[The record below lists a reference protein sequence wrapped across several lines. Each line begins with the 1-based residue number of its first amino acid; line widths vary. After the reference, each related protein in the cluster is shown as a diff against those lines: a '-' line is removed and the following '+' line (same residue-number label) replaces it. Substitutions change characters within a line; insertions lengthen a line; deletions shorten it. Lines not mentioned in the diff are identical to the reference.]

1 MRKKRVFIILMVLLL
16 LVLACAAAGVYL
28 YYLRLSGSME
38 SKLDDMRLEAAELK
52 QRIEA
57 YENTLSPVW
66 KLVNDV
72 KGGMPVRDYDLE
84 LTAVPMESIP
94 ENAIQDM
101 ELLTGKLYKTD
112 LAANTCMTAD
122 MIIEEEIES
131 DHRELDI
138 VMTEIPIGLEAGD
151 YIDVRITFP
160 LGQDCIAMTRKR
172 VIAIYKNVVK
182 LIVNEED
189 IYSYESMKTD
199 YGHYR
204 AVRIYGIKYAEAGLQ
219 PAAAT
224 YYPVNLEIMKTM
236 ILDPNMETGDFAE
249 TLAFRK
255 QLEEQNLNE
264 LVDEMAKIANNKER
278 LDSMFKEAEREYEV
292 IQREKER
299 QLEKETGQSSNDGSY
314 SSNSGIGNVV
324 N

>member
-1 MRKKRVFIILMVLLL
+1 MRKKRVFI
-16 LVLACAAAGVYL
+16 VLAVILLIALTAGAAAMFL
-28 YYLRLSGSME
+28 YYRHLSGQME
-38 SKLDDMRLEAAELK
+38 GRLEDAWL
-52 QRIEA
+52 EA
-57 YENTLSPVW
+57 DGLRQQLETYETGLTSVW

-72 KGGMPVRDYDLE
+72 KGGTPVMDYDLE
-84 LTAVPMESIP
+84 LTSVPQESVP
-94 ENAIQDM
+94 ENAIQDV
-101 ELLTGKLYKTD
+101 ELLADKLYKTD
-112 LAANTCMTAD
+112 LAANTCLTED
-122 MIIEEEIES
+122 MILEEEVGI
-131 DHRELDI
+131 DHRELDV

-172 VIAIYKNVVK
+172 VIAIYENVVK

-189 IYSYESMKTD
+189 IYAYESMKTD

-204 AVRIYGIKYAEAGLQ
+204 AVRIYGIKYVEAGLQ
-219 PAAAT
+219 PAAAS

-236 ILDPNMETGDFAE
+236 ILDPNMETGDFAD

-264 LVDEMAKIANNKER
+264 LVDEMSKIANNKER
-278 LDSMFKEAEREYEV
+278 LDSMFKEAEREYEL

-299 QLEKETGQSSNDGSY
+299 QLEKETGQSSGNY
-314 SSNSGIGNVV
+314 SANSGIGNVI

>member
-1 MRKKRVFIILMVLLL
+1 MKRKKLPIIFACLLFAGI
-16 LVLACAAAGVYL
+16 VGGAAAVFLHY
-28 YYLRLSGSME
+28 RQLSAVME
-38 SKLDDMRLEAAELK
+38 RELDHMQQEAADLRQKVE
-52 QRIEA
+52 E
-57 YENTLSPVW
+57 YENAVSSVW

-72 KGGMPVRDYDLE
+72 KGGMPVMDYDLE
-84 LTAVPMESIP
+84 LVTVPQNSIP
-94 ENAIQDM
+94 ENAIQDV
-101 ELLTGKLYKTD
+101 ERLEGRLYKTNF
-112 LAANTCMTAD
+112 AANTCITED
-122 MIIEEEIES
+122 MIIEEEIAG

-138 VMTEIPIGLEAGD
+138 VMTEIPIGLEPGD

-172 VIAIYKNVVK
+172 VIAVYANVVK

-189 IYSYESMKTD
+189 VYSYESMKTD

-204 AVRIYGIKYAEAGLQ
+204 AVRIYGIKYVEAGLQ

-224 YYPVNLEIMKTM
+224 FYPVNLEIMKTM

-249 TLAFRK
+249 TLSFRK

-264 LVDEMAKIANNKER
+264 LVDEMSKIANNKER
-278 LDSMFKEAEREYEV
+278 LDSMFQEAEREYEV

-299 QLEKETGQSSNDGSY
+299 QLEKENGQSANDGSY
-314 SSNSGIGNVV
+314 SANTGMGNVI